1 MEKDFY
7 PRFGQTLRKARKTS
21 GLSQEDLA
29 KAVGLNRTSVS
40 NIEKGRQKILL
51 QTFCDLLR
59 VLNVE
64 PRDLIP
70 LPIEK
75 KPPANP
81 DLSGYR
87 PAVRGFISRG
97 IGLPSREESKNKTNA
112 NSPLQDSEARKR
124 VAR

>member
-1 MEKDFY
+1 MDKNFY
-7 PRFGQTLRKARKTS
+7 LRFGQMLREARKAS
-21 GLSQEDLA
+21 GLSQEDLG
-29 KAVGLNRTSVS
+29 KSVGLNRTSVS

-51 QTFCDLLR
+51 HTFCELLR
-59 VLNVE
+59 VLNVG

-70 LPIEK
+70 LPVEK

-87 PAVRGFISRG
+87 PAVRAFIARG
-97 IGLPSREESKNKTNA
+97 IGLQSREESKSKSNV

>member
-21 GLSQEDLA
+21 GLSQEDLG

-51 QTFCDLLR
+51 HTFCDVLR
-59 VLNVE
+59 VLSVE

-70 LPIEK
+70 LPVEK

-81 DLSGYR
+81 DLSGFR
-87 PAVRGFISRG
+87 PAVRAFIERG
-97 IGLPSREESKNKTNA
+97 IGLQSTKETKTKPNA
-112 NSPLQDSEARKR
+112 NSALQDSEARKR

>member
-51 QTFCDLLR
+51 HTFCDLLR